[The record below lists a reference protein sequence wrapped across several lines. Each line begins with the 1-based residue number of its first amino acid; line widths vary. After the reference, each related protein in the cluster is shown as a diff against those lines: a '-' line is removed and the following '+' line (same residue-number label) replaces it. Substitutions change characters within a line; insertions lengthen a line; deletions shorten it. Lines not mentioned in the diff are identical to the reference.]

1 MEKCW
6 FAVSIYLYFCR
17 MKRKLLAITLS
28 FVICPALMIAQD
40 TWNLK
45 RSVEYALNN
54 NISVKQADIQSR
66 IAALTLK
73 QNRLMQVPTANIS
86 GSVGVNSGRSIDP
99 TTNLFTN
106 TQLLSTGFSL
116 SSGVT
121 VFNFFS
127 IRNNIEGSRL
137 DNEAARA
144 NVDKV
149 RNDIALNVA
158 TAYLLVLVSQE
169 QVNIAKL
176 AVQLTNDNL
185 ENTSRRVEAGA
196 LPELNLAEL
205 EAQLALDSSSLISA
219 VNTVRQN
226 ILQLKALLNVDAG
239 QNFTVEMPPL
249 DRIPVLSLEQLQPE
263 SVFADAVKNLPQQRV
278 NELRIKAAE
287 KYVLA
292 ARGQMYPTISLF
304 AGFGTNYANNK
315 IPSVLQVP
323 TGSLDTTGAKALVNG
338 TLYDV
343 VAPGFR
349 TVITT
354 STTGFGTQLSDNF
367 RQNVGIQ
374 VNIPLF
380 NNGVAKT
387 QWQRS
392 KLNVASLQL
401 QQDLDL
407 LTLKQ
412 DIYSAYN
419 DASTAIQKFAAGRKA
434 VQTAEKAYS
443 FAQKRYELGLLSTID
458 LLTNQNNLNR
468 ARVELAQA
476 EVDYIF
482 RLKVLEFYKGEGIKV
497 E

>member
-1 MEKCW
+1 
-6 FAVSIYLYFCR
+6 
-17 MKRKLLAITLS
+17 
-28 FVICPALMIAQD
+28 
-40 TWNLK
+40 
-45 RSVEYALNN
+45 
-54 NISVKQADIQSR
+54 
-66 IAALTLK
+66 
-73 QNRLMQVPTANIS
+73 
-86 GSVGVNSGRSIDP
+86 
-99 TTNLFTN
+99 
-106 TQLLSTGFSL
+106 
-116 SSGVT
+116 
-121 VFNFFS
+121 
-127 IRNNIEGSRL
+127 
-137 DNEAARA
+137 
-144 NVDKV
+144 
-149 RNDIALNVA
+149 
-158 TAYLLVLVSQE
+158 
-169 QVNIAKL
+169 
-176 AVQLTNDNL
+176 
-185 ENTSRRVEAGA
+185 
-196 LPELNLAEL
+196 
-205 EAQLALDSSSLISA
+205 
-219 VNTVRQN
+219 
-226 ILQLKALLNVDAG
+226 
-239 QNFTVEMPPL
+239 
-249 DRIPVLSLEQLQPE
+249 
-263 SVFADAVKNLPQQRV
+263 
-278 NELRIKAAE
+278 
-287 KYVLA
+287 
-292 ARGQMYPTISLF
+292 MYPTISLF

-349 TVITT
+349 NVITT